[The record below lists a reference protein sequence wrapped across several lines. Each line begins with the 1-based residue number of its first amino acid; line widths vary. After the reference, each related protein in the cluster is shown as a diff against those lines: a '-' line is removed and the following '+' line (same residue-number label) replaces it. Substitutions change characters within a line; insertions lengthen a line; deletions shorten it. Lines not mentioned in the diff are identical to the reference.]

1 MGWTNA
7 PVPGSP
13 TVGSLIFIDGDG
25 DNDIARAAIVDVV
38 LASQF
43 T

>member
-1 MGWTNA
+1 MGWTHA
-7 PVPGSP
+7 LVPGSP
-13 TVGSLIFIDGDG
+13 TVGSLIFLDGDS
-25 DNDIARAAIVDVV
+25 DNDIAGAAIVDVV